1 MNNRTFLPF
10 LAAALLTSGFARD
23 GRAAD
28 TADPDQARLDA
39 AMLATNNAALV
50 AFLNLRER
58 GEPAHGTLDQLLE
71 NLGAST
77 PDARQQ
83 ACADLVS
90 IGTPVLPRLRALA
103 REGGR
108 SAALA
113 RHCVTAIEGDGGTLT
128 IAVARLLANR
138 RASHATRVF
147 LAYLPHAEND
157 RVLQEI
163 VELLRTVAHN
173 ESGTADPAVVN
184 ALGDEHP
191 LRRATAVALLAED
204 NLAPHRDAIRKL
216 LLDPAPSVR
225 LRAALVLA
233 KVDDPQAVAALIAL
247 LGDVGDGE
255 TRSAIEDFLT
265 ELAGALGP
273 DLKNGKATL
282 TSGQAR
288 EDWLRWWHDTEDP
301 GFLSELKKRT
311 RPEVDLDKVHAL
323 VQKLGDNTYEA
334 RERAQKDLIDLGMPA
349 LPLLRQVFRDPP
361 DLEVRA
367 RIRDCIETIEGQDEK
382 AKEEYLPRLLALA
395 RLVALRKPPG
405 AAEAILAYL
414 PVQNDDG
421 LREALQI
428 ALAAVAYS
436 NGEANPAVLSAL
448 TDRSPTRRIAAARA
462 LCSVPKP
469 DHLEKVRRLLQD
481 ADPAVRLAVAAA
493 LAEARDPDALP
504 ALASF
509 IAQAPTDLA
518 AQAEDV
524 LSRLAGD
531 AGPKDLPEGDAN
543 RGKRSAA
550 WASWAEV
557 GKNNPAI
564 FGNLSTATRGQVG
577 PASGG
582 RLRGYTLLVQPQEN
596 MVTALGSDGKQ
607 RWALTGLEGPSD
619 AQVLANGHILV
630 AESNRVT
637 ERDLSGTVLWKL
649 EGVTPVSVQRLPNGN
664 TFIPCNDVLVE
675 VDRRGKE
682 VLRVMVA
689 GVAAAHRL
697 PTGSI
702 VAFDRSEIIQFD
714 KAGNEVKRSQV
725 MVGGAGCNEVLDNG
739 HVLTLSPG
747 MGNCTEFDQ
756 DGNEINRFD
765 QQGVTHAHRLP
776 NGHTLVT
783 IRGTKY
789 VELDKNWQQI
799 KETPLTGDAFR
810 VKMW

>member
-1 MNNRTFLPF
+1 MSNRSFLLF
-10 LAAALLTSGFARD
+10 LAAALLASSFARD

-28 TADPDQARLDA
+28 AADPDQARLDA
-39 AMLATNNAALV
+39 AMLATNNAAV
-50 AFLNLRER
+50 VTFLHLRER
-58 GEPAHGTLDQLLE
+58 GEPTQGTLDQMIE
-71 NLGAST
+71 NLGASA

-90 IGTPVLPRLRALA
+90 IGTPVLPRLRALV

-128 IAVARLLANR
+128 SAAARLLASR
-138 RASHATRVF
+138 RGSDATRVL

-157 RVLQEI
+157 RVLQDI
-163 VELLRTVAHN
+163 VESLGAVAHN
-173 ESGTADPAVVN
+173 ESGTVDPTVVN

-216 LLDPAPSVR
+216 LVDPAPSVR

-233 KVDDPQAVAALIAL
+233 KTDDPQAVATLITL

-255 TRSAIEDFLT
+255 TRSAIEEFLS
-265 ELAGALGP
+265 ELAGPLGP
-273 DLKNGKATL
+273 MLKNGKAAL
-282 TSGQAR
+282 TPVKAR
-288 EDWLRWWHDTEDP
+288 EAWLQWWHGTEGP
-301 GFLSELKKRT
+301 ELLSELKKRT
-311 RPEVDLDKVHAL
+311 RPDVDPGTVHAL

-334 RERAQKDLIDLGMPA
+334 RERAQKDLIDLGAPV
-349 LPLLRQVFRDPP
+349 LPLLRQVYRDPP
-361 DLEVRA
+361 DLEVRN
-367 RIRDCIETIEGQDEK
+367 RIRDCIGTIEGQNEK
-382 AKEEYLPRLLALA
+382 AKEEYLPRLLALS
-395 RLVALRKPPG
+395 RLVALQKPPG

-414 PVQNDDG
+414 PGQDDDG
-421 LREALQI
+421 LLEQLQI

-436 NGEANPAVLSAL
+436 NGETNPVVLTAL
-448 TDRSPTRRIAAARA
+448 TDSSPTRRIAAGRA
-462 LCSVPKP
+462 LCSIPKT
-469 DHLEKVRRLLQD
+469 DHLDKVRGLLQD
-481 ADPAVRLAVAAA
+481 ADPAVRLGVALA
-493 LAEARDPDALP
+493 LAEARDPDSLP

-509 IAQAPTDLA
+509 IAQAPADLA
-518 AQAEDV
+518 AQAEDF

-543 RGKRSAA
+543 RGKRSMG
-550 WASWAEV
+550 WASWAETAR
-557 GKNNPAI
+557 NNPAV
-564 FGNLSTATRGQVG
+564 FGNLSTAAQGRVG

-582 RLRGYTLLVQPQEN
+582 RLHGYTMLVQPQEN
-596 MVTALGSDGKQ
+596 MVTALGPDGKQ
-607 RWALTGLEGPSD
+607 RWALTGLEGPLD
-619 AQVLANGHILV
+619 AQVLANRHILV

-637 ERDLSGTVLWKL
+637 ERDLGGTVLWKL

-664 TFIPCNDVLVE
+664 TFIPCNDALIE

-682 VLRVMVA
+682 VWRAMVA

-697 PTGSI
+697 PDGSI
-702 VAFDRSEIIQFD
+702 VAYAQREIVQLD
-714 KAGNEVKRSQV
+714 KTGKELKRSIV

-739 HVLTLSPG
+739 HVLTLSPA
-747 MGNCTEFDQ
+747 MGSCIEFDQ

-765 QQGVTHAHRLP
+765 QQGVTHAFRLP

-783 IRGTKY
+783 IMGTKY

-799 KETPLTGDAFR
+799 KETPLTGDVFR